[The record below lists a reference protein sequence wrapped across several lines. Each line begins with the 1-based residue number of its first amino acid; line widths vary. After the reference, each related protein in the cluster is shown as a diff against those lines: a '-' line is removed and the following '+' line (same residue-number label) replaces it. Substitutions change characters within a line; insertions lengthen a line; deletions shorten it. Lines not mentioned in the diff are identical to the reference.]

1 MKNFKK
7 LIIGCIFG
15 ITALSGVAC
24 SPRSKA
30 MDYLKDKTGLFA
42 VIQTK
47 QGDIAVELFYKD
59 TPLTVVNFVALA
71 EGKMDAANGKPFYDG
86 LKFHRVISLANGDE
100 QDFMIQGGDPKGN
113 GTGGPG
119 YKFADEIVEK
129 YTFTEPGLL
138 AMANSGPGTNGSQF
152 FITIVPTE
160 WLNGR
165 HTIFGK
171 VVYGQE
177 IVNKTKQDEV
187 IKSIKIVRNGDE
199 AKAFKAD
206 QVEFDRLVKEIED
219 SKFAKVTEGCTKS
232 PEGIYFKI
240 EEEGTGAQIGNH
252 KNVVCDYIGYT
263 IEGVAFDASRGFH
276 PQGHDP
282 LEFEVGGGMMIPGF
296 DKMVSQMKVGE
307 VRTMVIPP
315 ELAYGASG
323 IPQAG
328 IAPNSYICFTV
339 KLVEVK

>member
-1 MKNFKK
+1 MKSLKK
-7 LIIGCIFG
+7 LIIGCIIG

-30 MDYLKDKTGLFA
+30 MDSLKDKSGVFA
-42 VIQTK
+42 VITTK
-47 QGDIAVELFYKD
+47 DGEIAVELFYKD

-71 EGKMDAANGKPFYDG
+71 EGKMDVCKGKPFYDG
-86 LKFHRVISLANGDE
+86 LKFHRVISLANGDA

-119 YKFADEIVEK
+119 YKFEDEIVEK
-129 YTFTEPGLL
+129 YTFSEPGLL
-138 AMANSGPGTNGSQF
+138 AMANSGPKTNGSQF
-152 FITIVPTE
+152 FITIAPTE
-160 WLNGR
+160 WLNGN

-177 IVNKTKQDEV
+177 IVNNTKIDTV

-206 QVEFDRLVKEIED
+206 QKEFDRIRKELKEAQ
-219 SKFAKVTEGCTKS
+219 FAKVTEGCTKS
-232 PEGIYFKI
+232 PEGIYFKV
-240 EEEGTGAQIGNH
+240 EEEGSGEAIGKN
-252 KNVVCDYIGYT
+252 KNVKCDYIGYT
-263 IEGVAFDASRGFH
+263 VEGMAFDASRGFH

-282 LEFEVGGGMMIPGF
+282 LEFETAGGMMIPGF
-296 DKMVSQMKVGE
+296 DTMVCQMKVGE
-307 VRTMVIPP
+307 VRTIVIPP
-315 ELAYGASG
+315 ELAYGERG

-328 IAPNSYICFTV
+328 IEPNAYICFTI
-339 KLVEVK
+339 KLLEAK